1 MARDFFEERYKHAY
15 NCISVVKDVEDS
27 LTRYKRSFE
36 VTVGP
41 DGFKKFKCSQKTGVS
56 EIEKREGGRGRDV
69 IRRDEGRVGPSS

>member
-1 MARDFFEERYKHAY
+1 M
-15 NCISVVKDVEDS
+15 
-27 LTRYKRSFE
+27 TRYKRSFE

-56 EIEKREGGRGRDV
+56 EIEKREGGREGEV